1 MPEERS
7 VQQANQALADSIN
20 QEALRNP
27 QSPYAGKFVGIV
39 GGKVVADTLN
49 DVMNSLEQLPG
60 GLKDKFVIEAGLD
73 YGKVIEIWSPPNCVQ
88 VKE

>member
-1 MPEERS
+1 MPDIPS

-39 GGKVVADTLN
+39 GGKVVAVADTL
-49 DVMNSLEQLPG
+49 DHVMNVLEQLPG
-60 GLKDKFVIEAGLD
+60 CLQDKFVIEAGVD
-73 YGKVIEIWSPPNCVQ
+73 YDKVIEIWSPLF
-88 VKE
+88 